1 MRNLLLVQ
9 APSATRFK
17 ALVDAELAGSRSYDF
32 KPWYAAL
39 MGQLSGSTAY
49 CTFAVNQTEAFVAS
63 EEALIAGNQRAG
75 VAFDSYL
82 EVGPIIGNVALVYDW
97 CRSSMTAAQRTR
109 WTNYANQAVWNVWNP
124 SQARWGST
132 TYAWTGWSVD
142 NPVNNYSYS
151 FLEATMLTGLATFG
165 ENTQAPTWIDKFR
178 TAKLQNQLFPT
189 FNRDL
194 SGGGSRE
201 GTGYG
206 TAMKNLWRLYDWWE
220 RSTGERIA
228 SQTPHTLAS
237 LPHMMHS
244 IVPTLDYLTPTG
256 DHARDSTAALFDYHR
271 DYLQVLMRLYTTERV
286 SATAKTLLA
295 GSSVP
300 RMQHGFMYYSDFMY
314 DHTDIAAQPLTNLAT
329 AYWGSGTGQFS
340 MRSSWARDAA
350 YANFICGPYSE
361 SHAHRDQG
369 SFTLFK
375 GSWLAYDSN
384 HASHSGIEQAEG
396 LHNLVRIEQNGSTV
410 TQVEGAPPCQMQAL
424 AETAHYAYGLARVTP
439 IYNGK
444 AAVGKVERE
453 FLFIKPSTF
462 VVLDRAQ
469 SVGSG
474 TRRVWTLNLPAAP
487 TVSGENLSLV
497 RGANRLDVMRL
508 APAGLT
514 TQVTAWPS
522 LNAEVTSGVRVDV
535 ADANGDTSVFL
546 HVLGTDG
553 SVTQALRSDAAG
565 QTGAQISLSTGRTA
579 TVRFNTTGSGG
590 TLEIRESN
598 GSLVTTGALP
608 TTVTPP
614 ALFVN

>member
-142 NPVNNYSYS
+142 NPVNNYYYS

-194 SGGGSRE
+194 TGGGSRE

-271 DYLQVLMRLYTTERV
+271 DYLQVLMRLYPTERV
-286 SATAKTLLA
+286 SATAKSLLA

-361 SHAHRDQG
+361 SHAHHDQG

-614 ALFVN
+614 ALSVN

>member
-142 NPVNNYSYS
+142 NPVNNYYYS

-194 SGGGSRE
+194 TGGGSRE

-271 DYLQVLMRLYTTERV
+271 DYLQVLMRLYPTERV

-361 SHAHRDQG
+361 SHAHHDQG

-614 ALFVN
+614 ALSVN